1 MPTVIHSNLLKL
13 RPDIL
18 HWLKTCGYKRLAEV
32 GVREG
37 HHLKTWMT
45 AKPTNVIAVDIWAND
60 GVKSHNDK
68 NHNQAKCDAMYAHL
82 LAYASDL
89 KLQGIN
95 LQLLRGDSVKMSS
108 AVIDGELDFVYLDAD
123 HTYEAV
129 KADIAA
135 WWPKVRVGGTLGGH
149 DYIGIE
155 RFGVTFG
162 VIRAVDEFVKGLG
175 IAERVH
181 TTLDPYASWFV
192 TKGAV

>member
-1 MPTVIHSNLLKL
+1 
-13 RPDIL
+13 
-18 HWLKTCGYKRLAEV
+18 
-32 GVREG
+32 
-37 HHLKTWMT
+37 
-45 AKPTNVIAVDIWAND
+45 
-60 GVKSHNDK
+60 
-68 NHNQAKCDAMYAHL
+68 
-82 LAYASDL
+82 
-89 KLQGIN
+89 
-95 LQLLRGDSVKMSS
+95 MSS

-162 VIRAVDEFVKGLG
+162 VIRAVDEFVKSLG

>member
-1 MPTVIHSNLLKL
+1 MPTVINSNLLKL
-13 RPDIL
+13 RPDIVP
-18 HWLKTCGYKRLAEV
+18 WLKTCGYKRLAEV

-37 HHLKTWMT
+37 HLKTWMT

-68 NHNQAKCDAMYAHL
+68 NIAQAKCDAMFLGLQGYAK
-82 LAYASDL
+82 DL
-89 KLQGIN
+89 QLQGIN

-108 AVIDGELDFVYLDAD
+108 AVVDGELDFVYLDAD

-135 WWPKVRVGGTLGGH
+135 WWPKVRPGGTLGGH

-155 RFGVTFG
+155 RFGVRFG
-162 VIRAVDEFVKGLG
+162 VIQAVDEFVKSLG
-175 IAERVH
+175 IAEKVH

>member
-13 RPDIL
+13 RPDIPK
-18 HWLKTCGYKRLAEV
+18 WLQTCGYKRLAEV

-37 HHLKTWMT
+37 HHLKTWML
-45 AKPTNVIAVDIWAND
+45 AKPTNVVAVDIWALT
-60 GVKSHNDK
+60 GIKSQNDK
-68 NHNQAKCDAMYAHL
+68 GHSQAKCDAMFLGLQGYAK
-82 LAYASDL
+82 DL
-89 KLQGIN
+89 QLQGIN

-162 VIRAVDEFVKGLG
+162 VIRAVDEFVASLG
-175 IAERVH
+175 ITERVH

-192 TKGAV
+192 TKEG